1 MSVPAKLVLVGVV
14 AGVSSGVFGIGGGIV
29 MVPMLVDIASFQQH
43 DAHATSLAAG
53 LFLAA
58 AGGAT
63 YAIGGE
69 VDLGAGAL
77 LAAGALAG
85 APIGAR
91 VMHRTSPDRL
101 KVWFGVLLLVVAVV
115 LVLR

>member
-1 MSVPAKLVLVGVV
+1 MNVGPKLVLVGFV
-14 AGVSSGVFGIGGGIV
+14 AGISSGLFGIGGGIV
-29 MVPMLVDIASFQQH
+29 MVPLLVLVASFDQH
-43 DAHATSLAAG
+43 HAHATSLGAG

-69 VDLGAGAL
+69 VDLVAAGL
-77 LAAGALAG
+77 LAAGALIG

-91 VMHRTSPDRL
+91 VMHRVPADRL
-101 KVWFGVLLLVVAVV
+101 KAAFGILLIVVAA
-115 LVLR
+115 LMAIS